1 MVAEYKS
8 DVYHLLPVC
17 NVYIEI
23 RSSCNQYIFI
33 LFFENL
39 VHSEIKTTSILDF
52 TCVCELYQIIQLCCI
67 IDFLLFYLQGINSAY
82 INFIYFD

>member
-1 MVAEYKS
+1 MFTSKS
-8 DVYHLLPVC
+8 EVLV
-17 NVYIEI
+17 I
-23 RSSCNQYIFI
+23 SIFLI

-82 INFIYFD
+82 INFIYFDWSEVSL